1 MRWAGDVYREFEKL
15 REENLDLKVIL
26 NGAFDV
32 LYVSDGQGTTLR
44 VSSSSEQFFGM
55 QEPQLIGK
63 NVRDLERER
72 VFWPSATVQALE
84 KRSPVTLIQQ
94 TKPGKRLLVFAK
106 PVLDEAGR
114 IIRVVNV
121 SQDITDVTNLERKLE
136 EARSLVE
143 KYRQE
148 LVRFQCEQF
157 LKEHMIIISS
167 NKMRQVMNLVQKVSQ
182 VDSTVLITGESGC
195 GKEVIARAIHRLS
208 QRRTGPFVAVNCGAI
223 PDSLLESE
231 LFGYERGAFTG
242 AKPEGKQGLIEAAHG
257 GTLFLDE
264 ISELPPSLQVKLLR
278 VLQERQVTRI
288 GSTVPRKVDI
298 RVIAASNRNLAALV
312 ENGQFRQDLYYR
324 LNVVLIEV
332 PPLRERREEIPALVN
347 MFLEKLYQRYGI
359 RKRISPAALEA
370 LCEYSWPGNV
380 RELENTIERLAVIT
394 DKETIEVEDLPDTF
408 KKASIGNIRS
418 TSTIPLRKLLKSIEH
433 EIINA
438 AYRHYKNTYTV
449 ARVLGISQAT
459 VVRKL
464 KNGLVHAG
472 AEGKT
477 RGEDSILYSDG
488 LLNSL
493 LNLISRQV
501 NRQEILD

>member
-208 QRRTGPFVAVNCGAI
+208 QRRTGPFMAVNCGAI

-324 LNVVLIEV
+324 LNVVPIEV

-394 DKETIEVEDLPDTF
+394 DKETIEVEDLPDTL

-418 TSTIPLRKLLKSIEH
+418 TSIIPLRKLLKSIEH

-438 AYRHYKNTYTV
+438 AYRNYKNTYTV

-493 LNLISRQV
+493 LNLITDRLTDRRS
-501 NRQEILD
+501 